1 MTDRLVLGAAI
12 GDCVHVA
19 GILNFLAAARRHG
32 YRTVFLGPA
41 TPIDRV
47 IEEAKRQRP
56 DVLALSYRLTPEA
69 AGRLFSDLG
78 SALTREGLDE
88 IHTWFGG
95 PPPVAAVA
103 RSSGVFDRVFGDRPD
118 EDIDEWL
125 SGEVTT
131 SLGTTPGPQDL
142 LSRRRL
148 AGRRPLI
155 RHHFGL
161 ASMERTIEGIHRIAD
176 AGVVDIISLAPDQ
189 NAQEHFFH
197 PERMD
202 PSQDGAGGV
211 PVRTP
216 DDFRRLY
223 EAAQR
228 GNRPLLRC
236 YAGTNDLV
244 ELGRVLHETIDN
256 AWCAIPVFWY
266 SELDGRSTRTLED
279 AIAENQALVEWSAT
293 NGIPVERNDQ
303 NQWALRAAHDTV
315 QVAAAGLGAR
325 LSALAGVD
333 TYIVQMML
341 NTPAGISPAM
351 DIAKMEAMH
360 AVVERY
366 AGSDMTILRE
376 LRAGLFSL
384 PQDPVRALGQL
395 GSATRTA
402 MALRPD
408 ILHVVGHTEADHA
421 IEADELIT
429 SCTLVRQVVD
439 DALLGIPDPLAD
451 PKVVAR
457 RDWLIEEATHL
468 LDIIA
473 DRFPGAVQGDAKEL
487 GAVVRSGLFDAPYL
501 IGNPVARGE
510 AVTVVDGGCDAVHPE
525 TGERIDEATRIS
537 MLDRAVE
544 GP

>member
-1 MTDRLVLGAAI
+1 MTEKLVLGAAI

-19 GILNFLAAARRHG
+19 GILNFLAATRRHG
-32 YRTVFLGPA
+32 FRTVFLGPA
-41 TPIDRV
+41 TPIERV
-47 IEEAKRQRP
+47 IEEAKRLEP

-69 AGRLFSDLG
+69 AERLFSELG
-78 SALTREGLDE
+78 SALERAGLAGTR
-88 IHTWFGG
+88 TWFGG
-95 PPPVAAVA
+95 PPPVAEVA
-103 RSSGVFDRVFGDRPD
+103 RRSGVFDRVFGDRPD

-125 SGEVTT
+125 SGEETA
-131 SLGTTPGPQDL
+131 SLEVLSGPQDL
-142 LSRRRL
+142 LTRRRL
-148 AGRRPLI
+148 SGRRPLI

-161 ASMERTIEGIHRIAD
+161 PSLERTIRGIQEIAE
-176 AGVVDIISLAPDQ
+176 AGVVDVISLAPDQ

-244 ELGRVLHETIDN
+244 EFGRMLHETIEN

-266 SELDGRSTRTLED
+266 SELDGRSKRPLED
-279 AIAENQALVEWSAT
+279 AIAENQELVAWSAA

-303 NQWALRAAHDTV
+303 NQWGLRAASDTV
-315 QVAAAGLGAR
+315 QVAAAGLAAR
-325 LSALAGVD
+325 LSASVGVD
-333 TYIVQMML
+333 TYVIQMML
-341 NTPAGISPAM
+341 NNPAGISPAM

-360 AVVERY
+360 AVVERR
-366 AGSDMTILRE
+366 AGSGLTILRE

-384 PQDPVRALGQL
+384 PADPVRALGQL

-402 MALRPD
+402 MALSPD

-421 IEADELIT
+421 IEPDELIT

-439 DALLGIPDPLAD
+439 DALLGLPDPLAD
-451 PKVVAR
+451 PEVVAR
-457 RDWLIEEATHL
+457 RDWLVEEAEYL
-468 LDIIA
+468 LDTIA
-473 DRFPGAVQGDAKEL
+473 DRYPGAMEGDSKEL
-487 GAVVRSGLFDAPYL
+487 GAVVRSGLLDAPYL
-501 IGNPVARGE
+501 VGNPVARGE

-525 TGERIDEATRIS
+525 TGEKIDEATRIA
-537 MLDRAVE
+537 MLD
-544 GP
+544 